1 MLQDA
6 QIVYVAD
13 DAKDAVFSIWLGLN
27 MQGTKDEQR
36 KLEGLSSHQ
45 LEINGGD
52 ICL

>member
-13 DAKDAVFSIWLGLN
+13 DAKDAVCSIWLGLN
-27 MQGTKDEQR
+27 MQRSKDAQR
-36 KLEGLSSHQ
+36 KGLSSHQ
-45 LEINGGD
+45 LEINGGN